1 MPTVILG
8 RELLRRFD
16 VPPGPLE
23 LPASADTVRGV
34 ISELDRRY
42 PGIAVVLRG
51 PMAVSIDGQ
60 IYENCLLEAVGT
72 DSEVCFLPA
81 IDGG

>member
-8 RELLRRFD
+8 REIIRRFGGD
-16 VPPGPLE
+16 EAPIVLPP
-23 LPASADTVRGV
+23 SADTVRGV
-34 ISELDRRY
+34 IRALDERF
-42 PGIAVVLRG
+42 PGIMAVLSG

-60 IYENCLLEAVGT
+60 IYENCLLEPVA
-72 DSEVCFLPA
+72 DSSEVCFLPA

>member
-1 MPTVILG
+1 VPTVILG
-8 RELLRRFD
+8 REIVRRFVGKD
-16 VPPGPLE
+16 APIA
-23 LPASADTVRGV
+23 LPSSANTVRGV
-34 ISELDRRY
+34 IKELDRRY
-42 PGIAVVLRG
+42 PGISAALSG

-60 IYENCLLEAVGT
+60 IYENCLLEPVGA